1 MDDNQTN
8 VNTVPDQKS
17 EAFYGEE
24 DKSVVEDLL
33 GTPTPAEE
41 LPTAEI
47 ISVETPVEAPVVQS
61 VEAPVVQSVE
71 APAVVAVVPKKRGR
85 KPKSAQVVGVPTGA
99 IATPALNP
107 TAPVSNEPAPA
118 KKRGRKLG
126 TIMPKKSK
134 IKKIK
139 PAAKRGRPA
148 AAGKATKVRKAKK
161 TKAAKAAK
169 VTAPKTKG
177 LLRSIKG
184 GMKLV
189 NSGLSKLEGAL
200 AKLAKI

>member
-1 MDDNQTN
+1 MDENQTN
-8 VNTVPDQKS
+8 VNTVPDQKG

-33 GTPTPAEE
+33 GTLTPAEE

-47 ISVETPVEAPVVQS
+47 ISVETP

-85 KPKSAQVVGVPTGA
+85 KPKSAQVVGAPTVA

-107 TAPVSNEPAPA
+107 TTPVSNEPAPA

-126 TIMPKKSK
+126 TIMPKKYK
-134 IKKIK
+134 IKKVK

-148 AAGKATKVRKAKK
+148 AAGKATKVRKVKK
-161 TKAAKAAK
+161 TKVAK

-200 AKLAKI
+200 ARLSKI